1 MNLSHLHYFTALA
14 EEGHFSNAAK
24 SLFVARSTL
33 SLAISQLERELGAP
47 LFTKNGSAFTLT
59 PYGQEFYRYASLAL
73 QDIETGRRSVAAMM
87 EGDNGTL
94 RLGVPFTMQNPD
106 WSHMIRD
113 FHEQG
118 EVSPNIEITQGFS
131 EELLHEL
138 SVGNLDLSFAAKM
151 DDAPAGLTYEP
162 YWTHEL
168 VLVVNKDNPLAS
180 AESVTMDE
188 LKGLKVLSYREGS
201 PLYDSV
207 KDLADQYEIELEAR
221 FRDEITICSLVSSDK
236 MALGLATYSFLI
248 PAFTDVVCIPI
259 EGISRDFH
267 QEYLVYRSDDSL
279 SGVALRFLEYA
290 KNHPMPKGYLPR
302 S

>member
-1 MNLSHLHYFTALA
+1 MNLSHLHYFTTLA

-24 SLFVARSTL
+24 SLFIARSTL

-47 LFTKNGSAFTLT
+47 LFTKNGSSFTLT
-59 PYGQEFYRYASLAL
+59 AYGQEFYRYASLAL

-113 FHEQG
+113 FHQQG
-118 EVSPNIEITQGFS
+118 DLQPNIEITQGFS

-151 DDAPAGLTYEP
+151 ENAPEGLTYEP
-162 YWTHEL
+162 YWSHEL

-180 AESVTMDE
+180 AESVSLDS
-188 LKGLKVLSYREGS
+188 LKGLNVLSYREGS

-207 KDLADQYEIELEAR
+207 KAICDENQIEMEAR
-221 FRDEITICSLVSSDK
+221 FRDEITICSLVSSNQ
-236 MALGLATYSFLI
+236 MTLGLATYSFLI
-248 PAFTDVVCIPI
+248 PAFIDVVCIPI
-259 EGISRDFH
+259 EGIPRDFH

-290 KNHPMPKGYLPR
+290 KKHPIPKGYLPR
-302 S
+302 